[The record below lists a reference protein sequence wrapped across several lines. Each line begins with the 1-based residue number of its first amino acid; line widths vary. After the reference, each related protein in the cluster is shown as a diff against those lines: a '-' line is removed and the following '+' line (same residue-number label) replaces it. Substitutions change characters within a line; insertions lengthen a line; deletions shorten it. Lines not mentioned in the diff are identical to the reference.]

1 MRHLGTIVFGLVIA
15 LLVGGLLFLFV
26 GGVEQGVI
34 ETRYGTIVLEFW
46 PRDLPNTVKN
56 WKELARSGF
65 YDGIRFHRTIP
76 GMFLQGGDPLSKN
89 DDPEDDGAGGPGYT
103 IPYEPSEH
111 PHVRGTVSMARFDN
125 PNTAGSQ
132 FFICLTS
139 VPWLD
144 RQFAAF
150 AHVVEGMDVVD
161 TITARPKRDPE
172 HPRDPVRMD
181 RVYIRTLYRL
191 PLIGSFSF

>member
-1 MRHLGTIVFGLVIA
+1 MRHLGTIVFGLVF
-15 LLVGGLLFLFV
+15 LLIVAGLGFLFL
-26 GGVEQGVI
+26 GGTDQGVI

-46 PRDLPNTVKN
+46 EKDLPVTVDN
-56 WKELARSGF
+56 WKKLAREGF
-65 YDGIRFHRTIP
+65 YDGIRFHRTVP

-103 IPYEPSEH
+103 IPFERSEH
-111 PHVRGTVSMARFDN
+111 PHVRGTVSMARLDN

-132 FFICLTS
+132 FFICLTA

-144 RQFAAF
+144 RQYAAF

-161 TITARPKRDPE
+161 TIVAQPKRDPE

-181 RVYIRTLYRL
+181 RVYVRTLYRL
-191 PLIGSFSF
+191 PLIGEFSF